1 VAIIRVR
8 TASGNAEEE
17 GEKEEER
24 IRNCLSVWQLL
35 RHVVDFRQNTSITI
49 LTTNAVRISSM
60 QHKQQS
66 RFSLI

>member
-1 VAIIRVR
+1 VAKIRVR
-8 TASGNAEEE
+8 TASGKAEEE

-35 RHVVDFRQNTSITI
+35 LHVVDFRQNTSITI

-60 QHKQQS
+60 PHKQQS
-66 RFSLI
+66 GFH